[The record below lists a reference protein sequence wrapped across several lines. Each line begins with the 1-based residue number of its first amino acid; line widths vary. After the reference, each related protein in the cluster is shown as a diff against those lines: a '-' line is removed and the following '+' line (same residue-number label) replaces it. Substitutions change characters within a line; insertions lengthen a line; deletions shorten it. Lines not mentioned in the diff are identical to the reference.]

1 MHWSS
6 LVLYLQQRE
15 EAGDRA
21 AGQSQPLL
29 LGRGMVASAVRSLLL
44 PVLLWLLF
52 ISWWGPSWPGLPR
65 KKSLRHAEPV
75 LPFSGGMIPRKRGT
89 RGGEGS
95 RKPPAAPPTLGSR
108 CFLPRTFLS
117 PPATGHAASPTC
129 PRGWSSPVL
138 SVSWGEVGPAPTR
151 VPGSAYCQ
159 HAVHLGRAG
168 AWREPLGGESQ
179 TRLSV
184 SSTSGDSD
192 CINVVINFLS
202 PPILF
207 RQFCELTGE

>member
-1 MHWSS
+1 MGSVSLGALGCPHRRGLHWSS

-52 ISWWGPSWPGLPR
+52 ISWWGPSWLGLPR

-95 RKPPAAPPTLGSR
+95 RAR
-108 CFLPRTFLS
+108 VR
-117 PPATGHAASPTC
+117 TC
-129 PRGWSSPVL
+129 P
-138 SVSWGEVGPAPTR
+138 
-151 VPGSAYCQ
+151 
-159 HAVHLGRAG
+159 
-168 AWREPLGGESQ
+168 
-179 TRLSV
+179 
-184 SSTSGDSD
+184 
-192 CINVVINFLS
+192 S
-202 PPILF
+202 PPITMGPVIIL
-207 RQFCELTGE
+207 RIQTAM